1 MPAAFRYMALYG
13 PTRTNVSVPKASP
26 LNACADLRIP
36 GGAERTFE
44 AQILNG
50 LCPPFHLFCRLPIAA
65 LLFRSGGFCFLLADL
80 LACFGRALLP
90 LVSVCLCNSAVHA
103 TNHDAPQDLTVQ
115 DAAMFSCSHVRYCFQ
130 VFSFFE
136 CLSFSAN
143 FLSCKQLSSMCRGHL
158 RRGRVRCQRR
168 HLSIA
173 CDISSG
179 RRTDV
184 PAKRWA
190 PVPAR
195 LANLT
200 WSSQR
205 QVFRFCRFAAV
216 LHT

>member
-1 MPAAFRYMALYG
+1 M
-13 PTRTNVSVPKASP
+13 
-26 LNACADLRIP
+26 
-36 GGAERTFE
+36 
-44 AQILNG
+44 
-50 LCPPFHLFCRLPIAA
+50 LFCV
-65 LLFRSGGFCFLLADL
+65 CV
-80 LACFGRALLP
+80 CVC
-90 LVSVCLCNSAVHA
+90 VSVCLCVCVSVCLCVCVSVCLCVCVPVCLCVCVSVCLCVCVSVCLCVCVSVCLCVCVSVCLCVCVYA

-143 FLSCKQLSSMCRGHL
+143 FLSCKQLSFMCRGHL

>member
-1 MPAAFRYMALYG
+1 MIG
-13 PTRTNVSVPKASP
+13 VSLKP
-26 LNACADLRIP
+26 LSLRH
-36 GGAERTFE
+36 G
-44 AQILNG
+44 
-50 LCPPFHLFCRLPIAA
+50 
-65 LLFRSGGFCFLLADL
+65 LLAAARNSPSAL
-80 LACFGRALLP
+80 HFFGFVAELRTDEIM
-90 LVSVCLCNSAVHA
+90 VSQIAPRPSTCLCNSAVHA

-143 FLSCKQLSSMCRGHL
+143 FLSCKQLSFMCRGHL